1 MISDVIKDFAF
12 IMSAII
18 GFHFAK
24 ISLKI
29 NKQERINLNSHCP
42 VVTPYHRVP
51 IFFMMYVYLEEHMFL
66 NNVNFVPTVTQV

>member
-18 GFHFAK
+18 GFYFAK

-29 NKQERINLNSHCP
+29 NKQERINLKSHCP
-42 VVTPYHRVP
+42 VVTSSQSPD
-51 IFFMMYVYLEEHMFL
+51 FFMMYVYLEELMFL